1 MQNARS
7 RKINCL
13 FLPLDKRKLEVVPW
27 LNKLE
32 LFKVQNPMQNS
43 GRIWLTK
50 VYLIWINFLK
60 IKLFE

>member
-1 MQNARS
+1 
-7 RKINCL
+7 
-13 FLPLDKRKLEVVPW
+13 LDKRKLEVVPW